1 MGFQSGTGIRP
12 GQKSDFSVSIC
23 IDGNVSLDTLLM
35 TKDTEFPGVVA
46 RPIGQFK
53 TSNEYHYQTLRC
65 NVDLLKMIQV
75 GITLCDE
82 NGNYPPGGGTW
93 QFNFKFDLK

>member
-1 MGFQSGTGIRP
+1 MSLWT
-12 GQKSDFSVSIC
+12 DF
-23 IDGNVSLDTLLM
+23 GE
-35 TKDTEFPGVVA
+35 DTEFPGVVA

-75 GITLCDE
+75 GLTLSDE
-82 NGNYPPGGGTW
+82 NGNFPPGGGTW
-93 QFNFKFDLK
+93 QFNFKFDLKCLPRGPPVIPLACPHFA